1 VQYVTVA
8 RIAIVVANCCQVFRG
23 VCARCI
29 ASTSVSLA
37 HS

>member
-1 VQYVTVA
+1 VQYVTVV
-8 RIAIVVANCCQVFRG
+8 RIAIVVANCCQIFRG